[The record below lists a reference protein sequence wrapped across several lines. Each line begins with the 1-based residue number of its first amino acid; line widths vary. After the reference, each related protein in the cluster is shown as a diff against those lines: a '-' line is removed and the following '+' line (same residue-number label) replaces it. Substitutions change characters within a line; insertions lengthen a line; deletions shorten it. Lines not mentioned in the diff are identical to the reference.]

1 VIEARGL
8 TKRFGGRTAID
19 DVSFDVAAGETVGFL
34 GPNGAGKTTTIRI
47 LAGIFPPSAGTVRI
61 DGRELAQDPLRA
73 RARIGYLQERPAL
86 YGEMTVAALLGF
98 VAALRGVPSGAARVR
113 AVERAVERARLRTF
127 EGQRIESL
135 SKGTRQRV
143 GLAAALVGDPSV
155 LLLDEP
161 TAGLD
166 PAERSE
172 ARALIRALAPQ
183 RAVLLSSHLL
193 EDVQAVCDRVVVLH
207 RGRVVAADRPAALA
221 ARLAARTAV
230 EVEARA
236 PAGELAQVLER
247 VPGVRSVAVE
257 PADTGVARCR
267 VVPEPSRDVRA
278 ELAAAVV
285 ARGWDLLGLTLL
297 APSLEAVFLD
307 LVEHGD
313 PPP

>member
-1 VIEARGL
+1 MIEARGL

-19 DVSFDVAAGETVGFL
+19 GVSLDVATGETVGFL

-61 DGRELAQDPLRA
+61 GGEDLARDPMRA

-86 YGEMTVAALLGF
+86 YGEMTVEGLLRF
-98 VAALRGVPSGAARVR
+98 VAALRGVPGGAARTR
-113 AVERAVERARLRTF
+113 AVGRAVERARLRTL
-127 EGQRIESL
+127 EGHRIESL

-143 GLAAALVGDPSV
+143 GLAAALVGDPPV

-172 ARALIRALAPQ
+172 ARALIRALAPD

-207 RGRVVAADRPAALA
+207 RGRVVAADRPAVLA

-236 PAGELAQVLER
+236 PAEALARSLER
-247 VPGVRSVAVE
+247 VPGVRSVTVE
-257 PADTGVARCR
+257 HADAGVARCR
-267 VVPEPSRDVRA
+267 VVPEPARDVRA

-285 ARGWDLLGLTLL
+285 ASGWDLLGLTLL
-297 APSLEAVFLD
+297 EPSLEAVFLD
-307 LVEHGD
+307 LVEHGGD
-313 PPP
+313 VP